1 VHANIAEVYCTFNII
16 SIISRQYSKSDNA
29 IMKGNRKLSEEAIVV
44 PRHGSSSG
52 KVQETLQ
59 KGGFDANL
67 HIPPEGNFLIAYSM
81 TPHYWS
87 YELKGEGGIWM
98 TSLAE
103 KLHTIVVSRFRT
115 FSVKRTKI

>member
-1 VHANIAEVYCTFNII
+1 MPW
-16 SIISRQYSKSDNA
+16 KSQIVNCL
-29 IMKGNRKLSEEAIVV
+29 KIVV

-59 KGGFDANL
+59 KGGFDATL
-67 HIPPEGNFLIAYSM
+67 HIPPEGNFLIAYSTM
-81 TPHYWS
+81 PDYQS

-103 KLHTIVVSRFRT
+103 KLRT
-115 FSVKRTKI
+115 SSESIQNILSETNRDLIEMFQSPDFQQSMMQPEYISHDVEHYR